1 MHAYFWFSLGDVWL
15 AESDATLNVPA
26 LFHAILFAYQ
36 KKLHEVL
43 DSGDAIFV
51 HPVLETISKIDK
63 KSGLSM
69 IRGGSLAEIFENF
82 AKDLEASK
90 VVEKAWFEKNG
101 AESYTFYIE
110 GCAFAAATHDLQKPK
125 DVVCP
130 IALVAMSIFQSV
142 TGKKVQLT
150 ESEFTSD
157 GCKTPIT

>member
-1 MHAYFWFSLGDVWL
+1 M
-15 AESDATLNVPA
+15 AESDTALNVPA
-26 LFHAILFAYQ
+26 FFHAILFAYQ
-36 KKLHEVL
+36 KKLNEVL
-43 DSGDAIFV
+43 GSGEAIFV

-63 KSGLSM
+63 KNGLSM
-69 IRGGSLAEIFENF
+69 IRGGSLAEVFENF
-82 AKDLEASK
+82 AKDLVASK

-101 AESYTFYIE
+101 AESYTFYVE
-110 GCAFAAATHDLQKPK
+110 GCAFAAATHDLLKPK

-130 IALVAMSIFQSV
+130 LALVAMSIFQSV